1 MWSSRCAVCLLVAAG
16 AALGPS
22 GPLGGTA
29 HASPASAGPSVS
41 ATPSGTPSP
50 AATPPLPSGAGSSP
64 PSSAKSVGPSEPR
77 ERPAPAGIRRGRQVS
92 LFSGWRAALRIA
104 RRDAVRA
111 KGRSAL
117 VVAMI
122 ALPVLGVTAADLT
135 YRSALPTLAEELT
148 ADLGAADALFTD
160 QGMGPVRLEQM
171 PDGIMWQT
179 PEDAPETFPDDERK
193 PVDVPATFPKGSR
206 HLTEQLYP
214 PP

>member
-1 MWSSRCAVCLLVAAG
+1 M
-16 AALGPS
+16 
-22 GPLGGTA
+22 
-29 HASPASAGPSVS
+29 
-41 ATPSGTPSP
+41 
-50 AATPPLPSGAGSSP
+50 
-64 PSSAKSVGPSEPR
+64 
-77 ERPAPAGIRRGRQVS
+77 S

-160 QGMGPVRLEQM
+160 RGWARSGWNRCPTASCGRR
-171 PDGIMWQT
+171 PRT
-179 PEDAPETFPDDERK
+179 PRRRSPTTSGSPSTYRRPSRRDR
-193 PVDVPATFPKGSR
+193 ATSPSSP
-206 HLTEQLYP
+206 YP